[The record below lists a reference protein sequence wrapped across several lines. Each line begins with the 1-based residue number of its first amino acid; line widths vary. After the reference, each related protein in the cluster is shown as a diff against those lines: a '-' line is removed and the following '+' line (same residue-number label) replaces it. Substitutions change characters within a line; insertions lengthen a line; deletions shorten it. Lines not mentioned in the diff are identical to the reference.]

1 MLLFRNV
8 TLALNRIIAIE
19 MTRKFFNHIFLVSL
33 FIASS
38 CKPKLEA
45 VETNNFPINE
55 TVEADSNTNS
65 WLNYYKDSLEK
76 SMNVLIAKTSV
87 SLESSRSKG
96 IMDPTVQEKGNL
108 ARICSDY
115 VLQNAR
121 NWSRNNDFPLPMFTV
136 LNHNGF
142 RNSISAGNITIG
154 NVFEVMPFDNEIVLV
169 QLSGSTT
176 DSLFRYISSIGGSA
190 VSGLSL
196 TLDVNNSQYTNALVG
211 VNKFNS
217 RQSYWMCTSDFL
229 LEGGDGY
236 TMFANAKQI
245 IKTGILVRDALLEG
259 FEREYERSKQ
269 INPQVQPRIHYA
281 N

>member
-8 TLALNRIIAIE
+8 TLALNCIIALE
-19 MTRKFFNHIFLVSL
+19 MMRKFFLQFFIFTIIV
-33 FIASS
+33 ASS

-45 VETNNFPINE
+45 VETTNFSINE
-55 TVEADSNTNS
+55 TLEIDSQTNN
-65 WLNYYKDSLEK
+65 WLSYYKDSLEK

-87 SLESSRSKG
+87 NLESSRSKG
-96 IMDPTVQEKGNL
+96 IINPKVQENGNL

-121 NWSRNNDFPLPMFTV
+121 NWSRNNGYPLPLFTV

-154 NVFEVMPFDNEIVLV
+154 NVFEVMPFDNEILLV
-169 QLSGSTT
+169 QLSGKTM
-176 DSLFRYISSIGGSA
+176 DSLFRFIASIGGSA

-196 TLDVNNSQYTNALVG
+196 TLDVKNSQYTNALVG
-211 VNKFNS
+211 VNKFDS

-229 LEGGDGY
+229 FEGGDGY
-236 TMFANAKQI
+236 TMFVNAKKV

-259 FEREYERSKQ
+259 FESEYERSKQ
-269 INPQVQPRIHYA
+269 INPQKQPRIHYA